1 MVEYCNFIWYNLRM
15 TPAGRQL
22 GSLFP
27 AEKTASEREV
37 SQEAKVSARFTW
49 PSWPPL
55 ALGDD
60 AADSL
65 TGVGS
70 SAVKMVPLYH
80 PHSPGVPV
88 GSLCGVPWD
97 KWPVLVRELAGA

>member
-27 AEKTASEREV
+27 AEKTASEREM
-37 SQEAKVSARFTW
+37 SQEAKVSVRFTW

-70 SAVKMVPLYH
+70 SGSFVSSEDGSTVPPTL
-80 PHSPGVPV
+80 
-88 GSLCGVPWD
+88 PWGPSGLSV
-97 KWPVLVRELAGA
+97 WHALG